1 MLKELSIRNFTLI
14 SEATI
19 AFSNGFTAITGETG
33 AGKSVFLKALRA
45 VCGEKVSATAIRSGS
60 DKASI
65 EASFDIT
72 QNKKVQDLL
81 KNFEIDCDE
90 ELILHREISS
100 TGKSRARINGVLV
113 PIANLQ
119 IIGDELLQL
128 HGQSEQLLLRDTR
141 THTQILDAYC
151 ALPDLLLEYKNAYD
165 SLVFISKK
173 IDSAKEQAERLAAE
187 KDFIKFQYEEL
198 KEAAL
203 RSGEENELD
212 EKTTNAAKGETERHF
227 LEELSELTD
236 GENGLLDKLHVLE
249 FKLRHI
255 SSKLPKYVSWHEQ
268 VIETLLPLENT
279 LQDLLRIS
287 PETSISESELNRIN
301 ARLAKI
307 QRLKRK
313 YKTDEAGLIA
323 LCEKRKTELESLEN
337 FDSDLEELE
346 KEFNNAK
353 RQVLALAKE
362 LSDARKTKAKDLDQ
376 AVESEL
382 QVLGME
388 GARFKTSFAETD
400 PTPTGIDKIEF
411 LLAPNRGEGEQSLQK
426 AVSGGELSRV
436 LLAFKTVTA
445 KTDTTPLLIFDEVD
459 SGISGEIGNKIGDAL
474 RKLGKTHQV
483 LTITHLHQVACRA
496 NSQLA
501 VKKHEENG
509 RTFTEISL
517 LSKENR
523 IFEIVRMLGE
533 PSSETAKE
541 HAQQLLETKYE

>member
-1 MLKELSIRNFTLI
+1 MN
-14 SEATI
+14 
-19 AFSNGFTAITGETG
+19 
-33 AGKSVFLKALRA
+33 
-45 VCGEKVSATAIRSGS
+45 
-60 DKASI
+60 
-65 EASFDIT
+65 
-72 QNKKVQDLL
+72 
-81 KNFEIDCDE
+81 
-90 ELILHREISS
+90 
-100 TGKSRARINGVLV
+100 
-113 PIANLQ
+113 
-119 IIGDELLQL
+119 
-128 HGQSEQLLLRDTR
+128 
-141 THTQILDAYC
+141 
-151 ALPDLLLEYKNAYD
+151 
-165 SLVFISKK
+165 
-173 IDSAKEQAERLAAE
+173 
-187 KDFIKFQYEEL
+187 
-198 KEAAL
+198 EAAL
-203 RSGEENELD
+203 RLGEENELD

-236 GENGLLDKLHVLE
+236 GENGLLDKLRVLE

-268 VIETLLPLENT
+268 VIETLSPLENT
-279 LQDLLRIS
+279 LQELLRIS

-323 LCEKRKTELESLEN
+323 LCEKRKAELESLEN

-382 QVLGME
+382 QILGME
-388 GARFKTSFAETD
+388 GARFKTSFAETE